1 MDCVSSSFQQFSA
14 VTMVIF
20 CIQCAHPTDILE
32 PASRMLIDDSP
43 PRIEVQETPDEGR
56 VVSLRGAWTAANL
69 TVPAAWAALTAQLN
83 GLRGEGGPSSPKAEK
98 SSQTPQRAA
107 GRWSLAGIEKF
118 DYLGAQVLWNQ
129 WGHQWP
135 AALEVEPEQRAMLE
149 TVEKFTVKLP
159 PARKSSW
166 SEPLLV
172 LGNRLLSL
180 LDHVKGLL
188 RLLGQLL
195 LDIGR
200 LVRRPHQGPWRDFS
214 GHLFHFG
221 ATALPITALVGFL
234 IGVVLAYLISQQL
247 RQFGADA
254 FIVDI
259 LGISLIRELG
269 PVLAAILIAGRS
281 GSAITAQIGVMRVT
295 EELDAMRV
303 MGIARG
309 FRLVMPRALALALV
323 MPLISVWTTLAAL
336 LGGMLAADI
345 SMGVTPSFFINAL
358 PAAVKVSN
366 LTLATAKSTVF
377 GLLIAL
383 VGCHYGLR
391 VKPNTESLGQGT
403 TASVVTSITVVILV
417 DALFAVLFKNV
428 GI

>member
-1 MDCVSSSFQQFSA
+1 MESS
-14 VTMVIF
+14 T
-20 CIQCAHPTDILE
+20 
-32 PASRMLIDDSP
+32 
-43 PRIEVQETPDEGR
+43 PRIEQQDTPQGRLFVVQ
-56 VVSLRGAWTAANL
+56 GAWTAADL
-69 TVPAAWAALTAQLN
+69 TAKTAWDTLTAQLRDLK
-83 GLRGEGGPSSPKAEK
+83 GKSPASGKD
-98 SSQTPQRAA
+98 AA
-107 GRWSLAGIEKF
+107 GWNLENIQKF
-118 DYLGAQVLWNQ
+118 DYLGAQVLWNH
-129 WGHQWP
+129 WGRVWP
-135 AALEVEPEQRAMLE
+135 AQLQIEPSQRALLE
-149 TVEKFTVKLP
+149 NVAKFTVNP
-159 PARKSSW
+159 PKPRKAAW
-166 SEPLLV
+166 TEPLAI
-172 LGNRLLSL
+172 LGNRVLGLG
-180 LDHVKGLL
+180 DHLKGLV
-188 RLLGQLL
+188 RLVGQLL
-195 LDIGR
+195 LDLIR
-200 LVRRPHQGPWRDFS
+200 LVRHPQEGPWRDLS
-214 GHLFHFG
+214 GHLYHIG

-254 FIVDI
+254 FIVNI

-303 MGIARG
+303 MGIPRG
-309 FRLVMPRALALALV
+309 FRLVMPRALALAVV

-336 LGGMLAADI
+336 LGGMLAATAA
-345 SMGVTPSFFINAL
+345 MGITPAFFINAL
-358 PAAVKVSN
+358 PAAVDVAN
-366 LTLATAKSTVF
+366 LVLATCKSVVF

-383 VGCHYGLR
+383 IGCHFGLR